1 MAETDPIGPARLRA
15 WLAAPNGAER
25 RRVLSSVTGRT
36 PQSIHNW
43 TIGKVRPTLYAR
55 SMLAALLCDAELATP
70 EAWGGET
77 DVTRVPDAT
86 ALRRAADEGRR
97 LTGVS

>member
-1 MAETDPIGPARLRA
+1 MAENDPIGPARLRA

-25 RRVLSSVTGRT
+25 RRVLSSHTGRT
-36 PQSIHNW
+36 PQTIYNW
-43 TIGKVRPTLYAR
+43 CVRQSRPTLYAR
-55 SMLAALLCDAELATP
+55 TMLAALLCDPELATP

-86 ALRRAADEGRR
+86 ALRCAADDGRR
-97 LTGVS
+97 LTGAT

>member
-25 RRVLSSVTGRT
+25 RRALSSFTGRT

-43 TIGKVRPTLYAR
+43 GSGKVRPTLYAR
-55 SMLAALLCDAELATP
+55 SMLAALLCDADLASAD
-70 EAWGGET
+70 AWGGET
-77 DVTRVPDAT
+77 DVTRIPDAT

-97 LTGVS
+97 LTGAT